1 MPSRQAMVHY
11 YCHVGDEAGQ
21 GQHQIKKTTV
31 TATYKPVALVAA
43 ENLLRVSL
51 QLGEGEAL
59 EVEPYVHPDFNC
71 AYATAKYVL
80 VAAPGKLPLDRA
92 GVVVLCSRHHQNAA
106 YTSQGLRHNTPAASK
121 ARKAAAEQQQQP
133 PPPPPLPA
141 AAESGPRTGAHGQAG
156 TSTRSAEE
164 RAQDPIMQALSKRA
178 LVLAAEVAEARAATD
193 ASQVR
198 VYVRAGCG
206 LGFGR
211 LHAKWVC
218 SIAGTLTCIPGAN
231 RTGRSNHPGDVGA
244 GAGARRGAGGGEG
257 SESGFSGTPPPHP
270 FDSHIP
276 LRRVLTTCARRAAH
290 RQHAHSIHIRRKAP
304 WTACSARS
312 PTPTATSRVWHT
324 CSTPQ
329 NRFSATLGS
338 HVTTRGGPFLCR
350 TCASQSGL
358 LHSAT
363 WGKRL

>member
-1 MPSRQAMVHY
+1 M
-11 YCHVGDEAGQ
+11 
-21 GQHQIKKTTV
+21 

-59 EVEPYVHPDFNC
+59 EVEPYVHPDFKC
-71 AYATAKYVL
+71 AYAAGKYVL
-80 VAAPGKLPLDRA
+80 VAAPGKLPVDRA

-106 YTSQGLRHNTPAASK
+106 YTSQGLTHNTSAASK
-121 ARKAAAEQQQQP
+121 ARKAAAAEQQQQP

-141 AAESGPRTGAHGQAG
+141 AAGSGPRTGAHGQAG

-218 SIAGTLTCIPGAN
+218 SIAGTLTCIPGGN
-231 RTGRSNHPGDVGA
+231 RTSRSNHPGDVGA

-257 SESGFSGTPPPHP
+257 SESGFSG
-270 FDSHIP
+270 
-276 LRRVLTTCARRAAH
+276 L
-290 RQHAHSIHIRRKAP
+290 
-304 WTACSARS
+304 
-312 PTPTATSRVWHT
+312 
-324 CSTPQ
+324 
-329 NRFSATLGS
+329 
-338 HVTTRGGPFLCR
+338 
-350 TCASQSGL
+350 
-358 LHSAT
+358 
-363 WGKRL
+363 